1 MLVAAVA
8 LVLFLVFGHRRWFF
22 VDEWDFLADRN
33 AYKLDDLLRPH
44 NEHWS
49 TLPIL
54 VWRVLWRLFG
64 LQTYVPYQLVLISLH
79 LTAAFLL
86 RTVMRRAGVGPWVA
100 TTAASLFVL
109 FGAGYEN
116 IVWAFQIGF
125 VASLVFGLTQLLLA
139 DHDGPLDRRDWLG
152 VLAGFA
158 GLLCSGLAVTMTIIV
173 GVATLMR
180 RGWRVAFFHTAPL
193 GILYVLWWFTQARD
207 AYTTQRTKQGGRA
220 VPYTPPT
227 IGELARFVARGIGAT
242 FDAMGQL
249 PGVGVALG
257 VLLMA
262 GLGLA
267 WHNLDGAERRTRAA
281 VPGALIV
288 GAVVFL
294 VISSLGRSSGI
305 WAPERASRYLHV
317 VAALSLPALAV
328 AADAV
333 VRRWRMLAP
342 AVLVLFLIGIPGNL
356 RTLANQPK
364 VEHRI
369 PAIMTLRLS
378 LHQSEQRTKAAN
390 CQSVGVSVQ
399 RRLDKGKS
407 LRIDGGRVRVF
418 DPTVRP
424 FYLLPWFDYRTY
436 DPADGHTLK
445 APVGPL
451 RLRLAPDD
459 PAKPVMVCG

>member
-1 MLVAAVA
+1 VLVGVAAVA
-8 LVLFLVFGHRRWFF
+8 LVLFLIFGQRRWFF
-22 VDEWDFLADRN
+22 VDEWDFLANRDAHSLN
-33 AYKLDDLLRPH
+33 DLFRPH

-54 VWRVLWRLFG
+54 VWRGLWRLFG
-64 LQTYVPYQLVLISLH
+64 LRTYLPYQIPVILLH

-86 RTVMRRAGVGPWVA
+86 WTVMRRARVGPWVA
-100 TTAASLFVL
+100 TAAASLFVL

-158 GLLCSGLAVTMTIIV
+158 GLLCSGLAVTMIIIV

-180 RGWRVAFFHTAPL
+180 RGWRVALFHIAPF
-193 GILYVLWWFTQARD
+193 GVLYVLWWFTQARD
-207 AYTTQRTKQGGRA
+207 AYTTQRTS
-220 VPYTPPT
+220 
-227 IGELARFVARGIGAT
+227 IGELARFVARGIAAT

-257 VLLMA
+257 VLLIV

-267 WHNLDGAERRTRAA
+267 WHNIDGAELRRRAA
-281 VPGALIV
+281 LPGALIV
-288 GAVVFL
+288 GAIVFF
-294 VISSLGRSSGI
+294 VISGLGRASGI
-305 WAPERASRYLHV
+305 WAPDRASRYLHI

-364 VEHRI
+364 IEHRI
-369 PAIMTLRLS
+369 PAIMTLHLS
-378 LHQSEQRTKAAN
+378 LHQSEQRTNAAN
-390 CQSVGVSVQ
+390 CQRVGPSVQ
-399 RRLDKGKS
+399 LRLDKGKS
-407 LRIDGGRVRVF
+407 LRINGGSVRVF

-424 FYLLPWFDYRTY
+424 FYLLPSFNYRTY
-436 DPADGHTLK
+436 DPADGHKLK
-445 APVGPL
+445 AVVGPL
-451 RLRLAPDD
+451 ALRLV
-459 PAKPVMVCG
+459 PADEAKAVVVCGGTP